1 MYYAM
6 AMNTVYAEEH
16 RKELEAERLAS
27 MSVYDRRRHEKA
39 LKVSM
44 WQFIGLLFI

>member
-1 MYYAM
+1 MYYAI
-6 AMNTVYAEEH
+6 AMNTMYAEEH
-16 RKELEAERLAS
+16 KRELEAEKNAS
-27 MSVYDRRRHEKA
+27 MPVYDRRRHEKD